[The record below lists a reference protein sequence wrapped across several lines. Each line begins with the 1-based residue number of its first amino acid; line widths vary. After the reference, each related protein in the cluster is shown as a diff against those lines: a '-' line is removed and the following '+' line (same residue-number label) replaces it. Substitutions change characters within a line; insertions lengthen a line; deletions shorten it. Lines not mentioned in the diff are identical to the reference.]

1 MTSYTANY
9 SIPSPD
15 GPDDVVVHS
24 DIKDLADKV
33 DEQLV
38 NVREDQGFAGA
49 STPVQNMAWGVRYV
63 ASGATATTLGLPAV
77 STGWLTARKNGSIS
91 RVNFETTD
99 IGDGTQRNFSIATD
113 ASGSWAKSKWV
124 QEAPGIKGVIGVSAG
139 GGTWEGLPEGVY
151 MIAEGATAT
160 ALKLPSPRPGVLS
173 IMDGRSGARVA
184 EYQPNDPLS
193 GTVRARW
200 ECRSRSDRSWGTWY
214 YNKLLGMRSAPIV
227 ASLPS
232 IDSTQSSPNEAWRSI
247 FTTNY
252 HSERARIHLR
262 GRNFRTGVTHGPVNI
277 VGMGVAQRD
286 RAGLYTAGTLTNVPG
301 GAGAVIP
308 AGGGEWVSD
317 WFDLFLSPGNEYMLM
332 LGATFPNTPVA
343 LNNFWGYTTTAGAS
357 EWANNEEPRWGQVPF
372 CPFEIWIE
380 VQVPSD
386 VPVIG
391 YFGAS
396 TTMGMNLPD
405 GVRYSYPQLHA
416 KKHGGF
422 AAQTAGGGWA
432 VTDDTAWDL
441 EAIDRFG
448 AAGHCDD
455 LYVAWG
461 ANELSARG
469 KTAQEVFD
477 RLVLWLDRIVPKLGN
492 PRVHLIT
499 VRARPGV
506 SGPTDPVEVERAKL
520 NRMLRY
526 TPPEITTDVIDMAAV
541 FDDPL
546 APWRR
551 RSDVVGAAGPSDTHP
566 NKAGQGLWAQVLDG
580 GGGLPAVNPVT
591 VEQSA
596 GRVVKVWDYLNNRDQ
611 MIYGDTGSRKISSAF
626 PDRVSGESY
635 IRRSGNVVTM
645 DLDLMVL
652 SGSGTYTHA
661 GLVPYGFRPTGLA
674 YGIAMHLNAAV
685 DMHRYNISSA
695 GNWSLYYYTT
705 GKALRS
711 TLSWITS
718 DPWPTA
724 LPGVAA

>member
-1 MTSYTANY
+1 
-9 SIPSPD
+9 
-15 GPDDVVVHS
+15 
-24 DIKDLADKV
+24 
-33 DEQLV
+33 
-38 NVREDQGFAGA
+38 
-49 STPVQNMAWGVRYV
+49 
-63 ASGATATTLGLPAV
+63 
-77 STGWLTARKNGSIS
+77 
-91 RVNFETTD
+91 
-99 IGDGTQRNFSIATD
+99 
-113 ASGSWAKSKWV
+113 
-124 QEAPGIKGVIGVSAG
+124 
-139 GGTWEGLPEGVY
+139 
-151 MIAEGATAT
+151 
-160 ALKLPSPRPGVLS
+160 
-173 IMDGRSGARVA
+173 
-184 EYQPNDPLS
+184 
-193 GTVRARW
+193 
-200 ECRSRSDRSWGTWY
+200 
-214 YNKLLGMRSAPIV
+214 
-227 ASLPS
+227 
-232 IDSTQSSPNEAWRSI
+232 
-247 FTTNY
+247 
-252 HSERARIHLR
+252 
-262 GRNFRTGVTHGPVNI
+262 
-277 VGMGVAQRD
+277 
-286 RAGLYTAGTLTNVPG
+286 
-301 GAGAVIP
+301 
-308 AGGGEWVSD
+308 
-317 WFDLFLSPGNEYMLM
+317 MLM

-343 LNNFWGYTTTAGAS
+343 LNNFWGYTTTAAAS

-372 CPFEIWIE
+372 CPFEIWVE

-506 SGPTDPVEVERAKL
+506 SGPTDAVEIERAKL

-526 TPPEITTDVIDMAAV
+526 TPPEIATDVIDMAAV

-580 GGGLPAVNPVT
+580 GGGLPAVNPVA
-591 VEQSA
+591 VDQSA

-611 MIYGDTGSRKISSAF
+611 MIYGDTGLRKLTPNALFTDAGQEVTVSRQGSI
-626 PDRVSGESY
+626 VSVTGWRLAAPSLPTGET
-635 IRRSGNVVTM
+635 VVVN
-645 DLDLMVL
+645 LPV
-652 SGSGTYTHA
+652 
-661 GLVPYGFRPTGLA
+661 GFRPHNLS
-674 YGIAMHLNAAV
+674 
-685 DMHRYNISSA
+685 RFA
-695 GNWSLYYYTT
+695 GNTFRDKFMAVSGNGDVT
-705 GKALRS
+705 
-711 TLSWITS
+711 ITAPS
-718 DPWPTA
+718 ASVDHFNVTFRTVDPWPTS
-724 LPGVAA
+724 LPGSAVGVIPHQ